1 MTAADATAT
10 GRIFE
15 HDRVAGGYATARPYL
30 HPQVFARVRKLI
42 SLEARV
48 RQALDV
54 GCGTGMSSVAL
65 AALARDVVG
74 TDASL
79 PMLRR
84 ARRAPHV
91 RYVASSAEALP
102 FRAASFDL
110 VVACGSIDWVDR
122 TRFLPRALELLPPGG
137 WLVALD
143 FGDTGRSPDVAELA
157 RWYDDAFQA
166 RYPRPRTSDPIISA
180 DEATR
185 CGFEAPS
192 RSDFRVECALTASEY
207 AAFLTTE
214 SNVIAAVEYGSAAAE
229 TVRAGLLSELEPLF
243 GAGPRRLSFAGYVQA
258 LRRP

>member
-110 VVACGSIDWVDR
+110 VLACGSIDWVDR
-122 TRFLPRALELLPPGG
+122 TLFLPRAFELLTAGG

-143 FGDTGRSPDVAELA
+143 FGDSGRSPDLA
-157 RWYDDAFQA
+157 GLGQWYDQTFQTL
-166 RYPRPRTSDPIISA
+166 YPRPGASDPTIGA
-180 DEATR
+180 AEATR

-192 RSDFRVECALTASEY
+192 RSDFSVECPFTATEY

-214 SNVIAAVEYGSAAAE
+214 SNVIAAVEYGTAAAE
-229 TVRAGLLSELEPLF
+229 TVRARLDAELVPLF
-243 GAGPRRLSFAGYVQA
+243 GDGRRRVTFAGYVQA